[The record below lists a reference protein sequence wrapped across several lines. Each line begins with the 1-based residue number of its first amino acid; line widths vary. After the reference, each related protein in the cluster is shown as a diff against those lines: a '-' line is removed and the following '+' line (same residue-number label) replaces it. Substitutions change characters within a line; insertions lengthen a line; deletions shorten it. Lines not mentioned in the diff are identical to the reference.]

1 MVQGTGA
8 SSLTLPATANNIA
21 YTLDSTHDP
30 NFITLHRGFLGD
42 ANDNGIVN
50 FDDFLILSQ
59 NFGQAG
65 GWSQANFLSEPTVDF
80 NDFLVL
86 SQHFGESILPGS
98 SVSAAEAA
106 QFQAASSSF
115 FAGTGVPEPTSLA
128 LLGIGAAALL
138 ARRRRQA

>member
-1 MVQGTGA
+1 MPTVI
-8 SSLTLPATANNIA
+8 NNVV
-21 YTLDSTHDP
+21 YVLDTTQDP
-30 NFITLHRGFLGD
+30 GFVCIHRGFLGD

-65 GWSQANFLSEPTVDF
+65 GWSQANFLDDPTVDF

-98 SVSAAEAA
+98 SAATADELAA
-106 QFQAASSSF
+106 FQAASTSF
-115 FAGTGVPEPTSLA
+115 FARAGVPEPASLA
-128 LLGIGAAALL
+128 LLGIGAATLL
-138 ARRRRQA
+138 VRRRR

>member
-1 MVQGTGA
+1 MPTVI
-8 SSLTLPATANNIA
+8 NNVV
-21 YTLDSTHDP
+21 YVLDTTQDP
-30 NFITLHRGFLGD
+30 GFVCIHRGFLGD

-65 GWSQANFLSEPTVDF
+65 GWSKANFLNDPTVDF

-86 SQHFGESILPGS
+86 SQHFGQTILSTGS
-98 SVSAAEAA
+98 VATAGELAAFHTASA
-106 QFQAASSSF
+106 QFFAAN
-115 FAGTGVPEPTSLA
+115 GVPEPTSLA

-138 ARRRRQA
+138 ARRRR

>member
-1 MVQGTGA
+1 MP
-8 SSLTLPATANNIA
+8 TLNNIA
-21 YTLDSTHDP
+21 YVLDTAHDAG
-30 NFITLHRGFLGD
+30 FVDIHCGFLGD
-42 ANDNGIVN
+42 ANDNGLVN

-98 SVSAAEAA
+98 SGATADQLA
-106 QFQAASSSF
+106 QFQAANTSF
-115 FAGTGVPEPTSLA
+115 FAGNGVPEPASLA
-128 LLGIGAAALL
+128 LLGFGIAALL
-138 ARRRRQA
+138 VRRRR